1 MPYSTDKLPHPK
13 PTSTNEAV
21 NPVEAVSA
29 DTINHV
35 LRLSNP
41 NLTEI
46 HICDSSFINT
56 LRPIENLIKQVQ
68 LAPTIRR
75 QIVPMRHSTAG
86 STTWS
91 VASVDLLNEQARN
104 IGS

>member
-29 DTINHV
+29 DT
-35 LRLSNP
+35 SNP
-41 NLTEI
+41 NPTEI
-46 HICDSSFINT
+46 HICDSSFIST
-56 LRPIENLIKQVQ
+56 LRPGENLMKQVQ

-75 QIVPMRHSTAG
+75 LIVPTHHSTAG

>member
-29 DTINHV
+29 DTINP
-35 LRLSNP
+35 NP
-41 NLTEI
+41 TEI

-75 QIVPMRHSTAG
+75 LIVPMRHSTAG